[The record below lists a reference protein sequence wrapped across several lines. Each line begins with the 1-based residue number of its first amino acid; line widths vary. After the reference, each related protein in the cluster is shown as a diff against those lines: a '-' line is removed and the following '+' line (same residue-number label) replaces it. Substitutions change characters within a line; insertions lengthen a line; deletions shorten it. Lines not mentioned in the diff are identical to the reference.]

1 MGSRAFCRSARP
13 TVVQRGR
20 LGIGFQALPE
30 NDLCIHF
37 LAGGPVYIRDIHVG
51 GDEQRIDANA
61 C

>member
-1 MGSRAFCRSARP
+1 
-13 TVVQRGR
+13 
-20 LGIGFQALPE
+20 LPE